1 MLSPKQKVATK
12 SLSRRSESYQYSKI
26 KSATVRGVSE
36 NLRFPNKRS
45 LFEKKIRETAITKT
59 NWGQNTL
66 GILFIKNSMTIF
78 KIVSQATL
86 YFLDKLYN

>member
-36 NLRFPNKRS
+36 
-45 LFEKKIRETAITKT
+45 KKLRETAITKT
-59 NWGQNTL
+59 NWGQNTFGEAWYL
-66 GILFIKNSMTIF
+66 TGRRSLPVGGFAPN
-78 KIVSQATL
+78 L
-86 YFLDKLYN
+86 